1 VGAPTE
7 RCCGVRRIVSDTGP
21 LLHLYEAACLALL
34 EHAGTVTVPKA
45 VESEMGQ
52 HVREWPTR
60 KPPWITVTAVIAP
73 YDVQATGWQ
82 QSGLLEMGEAE
93 AIALA
98 LQLRAT
104 WLLTDDTAARVFA
117 TALGFEVHGSLGI
130 VLWSAACGH
139 LSREESAA
147 ALDRLAHSSLWISAR
162 VLAEARAALARLF
175 P

>member
-1 VGAPTE
+1 
-7 RCCGVRRIVSDTGP
+7 VRQIVSDTGP
-21 LLHLYEAACLALL
+21 LLHLHEAACLALL
-34 EHAGTVTVPKA
+34 EHAGTVAVPKA
-45 VESEMGQ
+45 VDSEMAQ
-52 HVREWPTR
+52 YVRDWNTR

-73 YDVQATGWQ
+73 YDGQAMGWQ
-82 QSGLLEMGEAE
+82 QSGLLETGEAE

-98 LQLRAT
+98 LQVSAM

-130 VLWSAACGH
+130 VLWAAARGH
-139 LSREESAA
+139 LSREDSAA

-162 VLAEARAALARLF
+162 VLAEARAALGRLF